1 MTEKEM
7 QIQQKQE
14 VQQAGEPTK
23 PEKQYV
29 PAVDIFETA
38 EAVNVLAE
46 MPGVSREGVEIELE
60 NETLTIRGIV
70 VPEITGGKPFFC
82 ANLSPGVTCASSRWP
97 KPLIRKRSRPP
108 WPMGCLPWCCPRL
121 RPPNRAGLR
130 CGASEPTKAYLGD
143 DIQKAI
149 RKRMAFCVWT
159 TAVLSEG

>member
-46 MPGVSREGVEIELE
+46 MPGVARKGVEIELE
-60 NETLTIRGIV
+60 NETLTIRGVV
-70 VPEITGGKPFFC
+70 VPEDHGEETVLLREFE
-82 ANLSPGVTCASSRWP
+82 PGHY
-97 KPLIRKRSRPP
+97 LRKFTV
-108 WPMGCLPWCCPRL
+108 
-121 RPPNRAGLR
+121 A
-130 CGASEPTKAYLGD
+130 ETIDQEK
-143 DIQKAI
+143 IQA
-149 RKRMAFCVWT
+149 RMADG
-159 TAVLSEG
+159 VLTLVLPKVAPAKPRRIEVRGI

>member
-46 MPGVSREGVEIELE
+46 MPGVAREGVEIELE
-60 NETLTIRGIV
+60 NETLTILGVMAPCGCEGETVLLREFAPGSYLRKFTVAETIDQEKIQATMADGVLTLVLPKVAPAKPRRIEVRGI
-70 VPEITGGKPFFC
+70 
-82 ANLSPGVTCASSRWP
+82 
-97 KPLIRKRSRPP
+97 
-108 WPMGCLPWCCPRL
+108 
-121 RPPNRAGLR
+121 
-130 CGASEPTKAYLGD
+130 
-143 DIQKAI
+143 
-149 RKRMAFCVWT
+149 
-159 TAVLSEG
+159 